1 MTLYHF
7 IHLLKNHKVPLII
20 AISLM
25 VIESLV
31 SLSVPWF
38 AGKFSES
45 ILEGKTLFD
54 LSYIQITL
62 IWLSLFVLQA
72 LLRYLSTYKV
82 NFIGAKMLTELS
94 CRLYD
99 HIQLLPVKYFSH
111 TKKGETLA
119 LLSND
124 VTIIS
129 YFLSGVLTGLV
140 PATLI
145 LLGALILMASI
156 NITIT
161 FMIILMVPAFFIVL
175 KLLGRGIKPI
185 SENLVQRQADSLA
198 IASENLSIIKLV
210 KIFSQEKNESNR
222 FKANA
227 YEIQKLRKKQ
237 LKIQAIL
244 SPVIQLLVSTGVL
257 IVVVVSAM
265 HYQSGD
271 LTMPDLITLLMYGML
286 FARPMS
292 ALANLYGQTQQAIG
306 ASSRLDNIFKTLP
319 ETSRHLDD
327 MLTNSNNSTT
337 QDINGVILFKDVD
350 FSYEPNKKLL
360 TNINI
365 EVHPNQTVIVL
376 GPNGSGKSTLL
387 HLLVRF
393 LDPVSGNISIGGH
406 HLNKFKLSDL
416 RSNIGLVS
424 QDITLCSGTVADNIA
439 FGYPQASF
447 DEIEQAA
454 KKAGAHQF
462 ISQLEQGYQTQVGEN
477 GILLSGGQRQRISFA
492 RALMIDPEILLLD
505 EPTSMID
512 GEARTNFK
520 QVFNDALKNKTVIMV
535 SHDQSFVD
543 IADQVFIMKDHGVVP
558 TKKTVNN
565 DDTHFFI
572 NNIV

>member
-7 IHLLKNHKVPLII
+7 INLLKNHKLPLLVAI
-20 AISLM
+20 ALM
-25 VIESLV
+25 VVESLV

-45 ILEGKTLFD
+45 ILDDKTIFN
-54 LSYIQITL
+54 LSYIQIAL

-72 LLRYLSTYKV
+72 LLRFLSTYKV

-99 HIQLLPVKYFSH
+99 HIQRLPVKYFTS

-140 PATLI
+140 PALLI
-145 LLGALILMASI
+145 SFGALILMASI
-156 NITIT
+156 NITIAL
-161 FMIILMVPAFFIVL
+161 IIMLMVPAFFVML
-175 KLLGRGIKPI
+175 KLLGKGIRPI

-210 KIFSQEKNESNR
+210 KAFSREKSESNR
-222 FKANA
+222 FKASA
-227 YEIQKLRKKQ
+227 HEIQKLRKKQ

-257 IVVVVSAM
+257 VVVVVSAM

-292 ALANLYGQTQQAIG
+292 ALANLYGQTQQALG
-306 ASSRLDNIFKTLP
+306 ASNRLDKIFSTSQESSNHSHENIAGSD
-319 ETSRHLDD
+319 TS
-327 MLTNSNNSTT
+327 TNNDLS
-337 QDINGVILFKDVD
+337 GVISFKNVS
-350 FSYEPNKKLL
+350 FSYEPNEQLL
-360 TNINI
+360 IKVNIDI
-365 EVHPNQTVIVL
+365 QPKQTVIII
-376 GPNGSGKSTLL
+376 GPNGTGKSTLL
-387 HLLVRF
+387 HFLVRF
-393 LDPVSGNISIGGH
+393 IEPIAGQINIGGKPISH
-406 HLNKFKLSDL
+406 FDLSEL
-416 RSNIGLVS
+416 RRNIGLVS
-424 QDITLCSGTVADNIA
+424 QDIALCSGTVADNIA
-439 FGYPQASF
+439 FGYPQAGY

-462 ISQLEQGYQTQVGEN
+462 ISELENGYQTQVGEN
-477 GILLSGGQRQRISFA
+477 GVLLSGGQRQRISFA
-492 RALMIDPEILLLD
+492 RALMTDPKILLLD
-505 EPTSMID
+505 EPTSMFD
-512 GEARTNFK
+512 SEARADFK
-520 QVFNDALKNKTVIMV
+520 HRFNEVLKNKTVIMV
-535 SHDQSFVD
+535 SHEPSLADF
-543 IADQVFIMKDHGVVP
+543 ADQVFIMKDRQLIPRTNTQNEHKGSNA
-558 TKKTVNN
+558 K
-565 DDTHFFI
+565 
-572 NNIV
+572 

>member
-1 MTLYHF
+1 MTFYHF
-7 IHLLKNHKVPLII
+7 FSLLKNHKLPLLI
-20 AISLM
+20 AITLM
-25 VIESLV
+25 VIESIV

-45 ILEGKTLFD
+45 ILDGKTIFN
-54 LSYIQITL
+54 LSYMQIAL

-72 LLRYLSTYKV
+72 ILRFFSTYKV
-82 NFIGAKMLTELS
+82 NFIGAQMLTELS

-99 HIQLLPVKYFSH
+99 HIQLLPVKYFSN

-156 NITIT
+156 NTTIT
-161 FMIILMVPAFFIVL
+161 FIIMLMVPAFFIVL
-175 KLLGRGIKPI
+175 KILGRGIRPI
-185 SENLVQRQADSLA
+185 SESLVQRQADGVA

-210 KIFSQEKNESNR
+210 KAFSREKSESNR
-222 FKANA
+222 FKNNA
-227 YEIQKLRKKQ
+227 HEIQKLRKKQ

-244 SPVIQLLVSTGVL
+244 SPVLQLLVSTGVL

-292 ALANLYGQTQQAIG
+292 ALANLYGQTQQALGSSTRLNNVFKLSPEPDSHFSEGIT
-306 ASSRLDNIFKTLP
+306 ASTNQTQTTVGGIISFK
-319 ETSRHLDD
+319 
-327 MLTNSNNSTT
+327 N
-337 QDINGVILFKDVD
+337 VD
-350 FSYEPNKKLL
+350 FRYAPNEPLLNK
-360 TNINI
+360 INI
-365 EVHPNQTVIVL
+365 DIQPNQTVLIL
-376 GPNGSGKSTLL
+376 GPNGTGKSTLL

-393 LDPVSGNISIGGH
+393 VEPTAGEITIGGQP
-406 HLNKFKLSDL
+406 LNHFRLSTL
-416 RSNIGLVS
+416 RSSLGLVS
-424 QDITLCSGTVADNIA
+424 QDIALCSGSVADNIA

-447 DEIEQAA
+447 VEIESAA

-462 ISQLEQGYQTQVGEN
+462 IIALENGYQTHVGEN
-477 GILLSGGQRQRISFA
+477 GVLLSGGQRQRIAFA
-492 RALMIDPEILLLD
+492 RALMTDPAILLLD
-505 EPTSMID
+505 EPTSMVD
-512 GEARTNFK
+512 SEAKTSFK
-520 QVFNDALKNKTVIMV
+520 ESFNEVLKNKTVIIV
-535 SHDQSFVD
+535 SHEHHLVD
-543 IADQVFIMKDHGVVP
+543 IADHVFEMKNHQLVAL
-558 TKKTVNN
+558 TN
-565 DDTHFFI
+565 HR
-572 NNIV
+572 

>member
-1 MTLYHF
+1 MTFYHF
-7 IHLLKNHKVPLII
+7 FNLLKSHKLPLLI
-20 AISLM
+20 AIALM
-25 VIESLV
+25 VAESLV

-45 ILEGKTLFD
+45 ILNGNTIFNLT
-54 LSYIQITL
+54 YIQIAL
-62 IWLSLFVLQA
+62 LWLSLFVLQA
-72 LLRYLSTYKV
+72 FLRFLSTYRV

-99 HIQLLPVKYFSH
+99 HIQLLPVKYFSN

-145 LLGALILMASI
+145 LCGALILMASI
-156 NITIT
+156 NTTIT
-161 FMIILMVPAFFIVL
+161 LIIMLMVPAFFIVL
-175 KLLGRGIKPI
+175 KLLGRGIRPI
-185 SENLVQRQADSLA
+185 SEHLVQRQADSVA

-210 KIFSQEKNESNR
+210 KAFSREKTESNR

-227 YEIQKLRKKQ
+227 HEIQQLRKKQ

-257 IVVVVSAM
+257 VVVVVSAI
-265 HYQSGD
+265 HYQSGS
-271 LTMPDLITLLMYGML
+271 LTIPDLITLLMYGLL

-292 ALANLYGQTQQAIG
+292 SLANLYGQAQQALG
-306 ASSRLDNIFKTLP
+306 ASHRLNKVFSISP
-319 ETSRHLDD
+319 EPDSYSHDTIDGNSSSSNDD
-327 MLTNSNNSTT
+327 FYGLIS
-337 QDINGVILFKDVD
+337 FKDVE
-350 FSYEPNKKLL
+350 FSYDTNEPLL
-360 TNINI
+360 KDININI
-365 EVHPNQTVIVL
+365 YPNQTVVIL
-376 GPNGSGKSTLL
+376 GSNGTGKSTLL

-393 LDPVSGNISIGGH
+393 VEPAAGQITIGNKL
-406 HLNKFKLSDL
+406 LNNFKLSDL

-424 QDITLCSGTVADNIA
+424 QDIALCNGTVADNIA

-447 DEIEQAA
+447 NEIEQAA
-454 KKAGAHQF
+454 KKAGAHKF
-462 ISQLEQGYQTQVGEN
+462 ISELDSGYQTQVGEN

-492 RALMIDPEILLLD
+492 RALMTDPAILLLD

-512 GEARTNFK
+512 HEARSDFK
-520 QVFNDALKNKTVIMV
+520 QSFNEVLKNKTVIMV
-535 SHDQSFVD
+535 SHEQGLAE
-543 IADQVFIMKDHGVVP
+543 IADQVFVVKNNQLIQTTS
-558 TKKTVNN
+558 TKGSVT
-565 DDTHFFI
+565 
-572 NNIV
+572 

>member
-7 IHLLKNHKVPLII
+7 FSLLKNHKLPLLV
-20 AISLM
+20 AITLM
-25 VIESLV
+25 VVESLV

-45 ILEGKTLFD
+45 ILEGKTIFN
-54 LSYIQITL
+54 LSYIQIAL
-62 IWLSLFVLQA
+62 IWLSLFVVQA
-72 LLRYLSTYKV
+72 LLRFLSTYKV

-99 HIQLLPVKYFSH
+99 HIQLLPVKYFSN

-140 PATLI
+140 PASLI

-161 FMIILMVPAFFIVL
+161 LIIMLMVPAFFVVL
-175 KLLGRGIKPI
+175 KLLGRGIRPI
-185 SENLVQRQADSLA
+185 SENLVQRQADSMA

-210 KIFSQEKNESNR
+210 KAFSREKNESNR

-227 YEIQKLRKKQ
+227 HEIQKLRKKQ

-244 SPVIQLLVSTGVL
+244 SPAIQLLVSTGVL

-292 ALANLYGQTQQAIG
+292 ALANLYGQTQQALG
-306 ASSRLDNIFKTLP
+306 ASNRLNKIFSATPESSCHSHEVIPDNGIQTN
-319 ETSRHLDD
+319 DD
-327 MLTNSNNSTT
+327 LS
-337 QDINGVILFKDVD
+337 GVISFKNVD
-350 FSYEPNKKLL
+350 FSYEQSEQLL
-360 TNINI
+360 VNVNIDI
-365 EVHPNQTVIVL
+365 QQNQTIIIL
-376 GPNGSGKSTLL
+376 GPNGTGKSTLL

-393 LDPVSGNISIGGH
+393 IEPTSGQISIGG
-406 HLNKFKLSDL
+406 KPLSNFNLSEL
-416 RSNIGLVS
+416 RRNIGLVS
-424 QDITLCSGTVADNIA
+424 QDIALCSGTVADNIA

-447 DEIEQAA
+447 DEIEGSA

-462 ISQLEQGYQTQVGEN
+462 ISELENGYQTQVGEN
-477 GILLSGGQRQRISFA
+477 GVLLSGGQRQRISFA
-492 RALMIDPEILLLD
+492 RALMTDPAILLLD

-512 GEARTNFK
+512 NEARTDFK
-520 QVFNDALKNKTVIMV
+520 HRFNEVLKNKTVIMV
-535 SHDQSFVD
+535 SHEQSLAD
-543 IADQVFIMKDHGVVP
+543 IADQVFIMKDHQLMP
-558 TKKTVNN
+558 RTNTKS
-565 DDTHFFI
+565 
-572 NNIV
+572 